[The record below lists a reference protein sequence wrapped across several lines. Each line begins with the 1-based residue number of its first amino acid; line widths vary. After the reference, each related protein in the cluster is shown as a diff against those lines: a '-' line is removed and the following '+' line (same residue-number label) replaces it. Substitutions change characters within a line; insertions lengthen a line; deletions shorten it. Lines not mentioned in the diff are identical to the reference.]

1 MASRD
6 LSKAEIEGFG
16 FLVGWFEEWRVRA
29 GLPPGRQ
36 AAEHFWREA
45 VKSKERENWQLEQW
59 AVALGWYLRWMEFF
73 FIWKVISLKF
83 EPKDGVADD

>member
-1 MASRD
+1 MNSRAGKVLHSWSEDLMASRD

-36 AAEHFWREA
+36 AAERFWREA
-45 VKSKERENWQLEQW
+45 VNL
-59 AVALGWYLRWMEFF
+59 
-73 FIWKVISLKF
+73 
-83 EPKDGVADD
+83 